1 MFKALAL
8 VCSVWIADG
17 RAKQEC
23 FTHKFK
29 WEFETKKEC
38 QMRLIYYQAKE
49 LPHYQK
55 MVLSECIKSTR
66 HYRGRR

>member
-23 FTHKFK
+23 LTHKFK

-55 MVLSECIKSTR
+55 MVLSECVKIN
-66 HYRGRR
+66 